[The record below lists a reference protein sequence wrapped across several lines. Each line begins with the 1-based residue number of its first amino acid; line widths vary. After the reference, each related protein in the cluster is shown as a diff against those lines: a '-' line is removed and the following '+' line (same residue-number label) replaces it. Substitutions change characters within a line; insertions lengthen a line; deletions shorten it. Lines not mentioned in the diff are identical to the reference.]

1 MLRVFGDIGFR
12 PISNPRKFSY
22 MNRFVNLLR
31 IIKKE
36 KKEEERES

>member
-1 MLRVFGDIGFR
+1 
-12 PISNPRKFSY
+12 

-36 KKEEERES
+36 KKEEERESLERESSMRETALNSMRQALLY